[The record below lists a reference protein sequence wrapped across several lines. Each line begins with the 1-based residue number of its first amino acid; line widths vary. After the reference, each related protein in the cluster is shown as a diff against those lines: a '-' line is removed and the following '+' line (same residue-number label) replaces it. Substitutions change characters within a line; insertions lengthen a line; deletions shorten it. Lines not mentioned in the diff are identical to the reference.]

1 MSVKRVLLAEDR
13 ADVAALIGQ
22 MLDELGYDVDVA
34 TDGRAAVQLA
44 NMNRYAVILMDVEM
58 PLMDGIDAT
67 VLIRKFEKTAGF
79 EPNPIIGMTGHGST
93 GVRVLCERAGMDDY
107 LQKPFTIGLLDEK
120 LSAVLKQGLA

>member
-13 ADVAALIGQ
+13 GDVAALIEQ
-22 MLDELGYDVDVA
+22 MLDELGYEADIAVN
-34 TDGRAAVQLA
+34 GRDAVQLA
-44 NMNRYAVILMDVEM
+44 NTNRYAVILMDVEM

-93 GVRVLCERAGMDDY
+93 GVRILCERAGMDDF
-107 LQKPFTIGLLDEK
+107 LQKPFTIGVLDEK
-120 LSAVLKQGLA
+120 LATVLKQGSR